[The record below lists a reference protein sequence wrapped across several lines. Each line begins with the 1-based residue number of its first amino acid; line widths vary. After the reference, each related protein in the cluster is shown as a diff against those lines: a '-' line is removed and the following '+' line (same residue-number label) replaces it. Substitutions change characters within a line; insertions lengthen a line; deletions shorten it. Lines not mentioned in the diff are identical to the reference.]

1 VSDRDTDALAVAEV
15 VAPHGIRGWV
25 RVRLHD
31 PASTALRPGLVV
43 TLRRPGAEDM
53 SIKLLA
59 VEPIPGKPACRVQLA
74 GVADRDAAEA
84 LRGRQLWL
92 ARADLPPLAPGEFY
106 LADLIGLPVERVRPD
121 GRVQP
126 LGTVVGLT
134 SNGAQDLLEV
144 EWQPAGRRS
153 DTWLLP
159 VVPHFIAELADRLR
173 VDLPLGMLPDELD
186 EPEDSPDAGEPR
198 A

>member
-1 VSDRDTDALAVAEV
+1 MDALAVAEV
-15 VAPHGIRGWV
+15 VAPHGIHGWV

-31 PASTALRPGLVV
+31 PNSTALRPGLTA
-43 TLRRPGAEDM
+43 TLRRPGDADLAA
-53 SIKLLA
+53 KLLA

-74 GVADRDAAEA
+74 GISDRDAAEA
-84 LRGRQLWL
+84 LRGRELWL
-92 ARADLPPLAPGEFY
+92 ARGDLPPLAKDEFY
-106 LADLIGLPVERVRPD
+106 LADIIGLPVERVLPD

-126 LGTVVGLT
+126 LGTVVALT

-144 EWQPAGRRS
+144 EWQPSGRRA

-173 VDLPLGMLPDELD
+173 VDLPLGMLPDELE
-186 EPEDSPDAGEPR
+186 EPGA
-198 A
+198 